1 MRVEREKMAKR
12 KSDKLS
18 MCRGSSDKKSAAVVR
33 SDDGD
38 HGDYQKRQL
47 RRRAFSGPSGERQHF
62 SRCVSPTAS
71 STDESASD
79 EFSEPDPDSSDEW
92 LPSGPGRSSRASST
106 DAPER
111 RKRDRASSRDPTPVG
126 SAKKG
131 RASSRDPTAVGSAK
145 KGRASIGG
153 CGQHSGWHQ
162 VENWQPNQIPFTATP
177 GPRGAAAEL
186 DSDLPADFLELFLTN
201 ELLQHIVDQTN
212 LYASQYIRAQPDSLP
227 YSRVNAWKPVS
238 VPELKTFFGLSFLTG
253 YVKKPSLELYWSV
266 DEVDATPYFSRT
278 MSRNRFQMIWK
289 FLHYN
294 NNNESQDAT
303 DKMYK
308 VRPVLNYIVEKCKEL
323 YQPAQ
328 NICIDEGMMQW
339 RGRPSFR
346 VYTPQKPVKYGIKS
360 YILCDSAT
368 GYCFNMHPYVGTAST
383 LPDTIFALLDRLQG
397 HGYTLFMDNFYNS
410 GALSERLLGAQT
422 NLCATLRKN
431 MGGPKMVTTC
441 HQDKMQK
448 GHKEQVPHFKPECVI
463 PYNWS
468 MNGVDKLDQNIA
480 YYPFIRRSLN
490 WSKKFVTYLFQL
502 CMFNAH
508 VLYRAKNPEECKTLL
523 EFMRRVV
530 KSWTAKQ
537 FVGEQVEEVEVEV
550 GKQVEEVEVGK
561 QVKEE
566 EEVGKQVMEEE
577 EEVGKQVDE
586 VEVGKQVKEE
596 EVGKQVKE
604 EEVKVEE
611 LEVEVAGKCFTAYHT
626 KLNYSVE
633 H

>member
-1 MRVEREKMAKR
+1 MERRCKLTREKMAKR
-12 KSDKLS
+12 KSDKLT

-33 SDDGD
+33 SDDE
-38 HGDYQKRQL
+38 DYQKREL

-92 LPSGPGRSSRASST
+92 LPSGPGRSSRASSP
-106 DAPER
+106 DSPER
-111 RKRDRASSRDPTPVG
+111 RKRGASSRDPTP
-126 SAKKG
+126 
-131 RASSRDPTAVGSAK
+131 VGSAK

-162 VENWQPNQIPFTATP
+162 FENWQPNQIPFTATP

-227 YSRVNAWKPVS
+227 YSRANAWKPVS

-253 YVKKPSLELYWSV
+253 YVKKPNLELYWSV
-266 DEVDATPYFSRT
+266 DEVDATPYFSKT
-278 MSRNRFQMIWK
+278 MSRNRFQMIWR

-308 VRPVLNYIVEKCKEL
+308 VRPVLNYIVEKCREL
-323 YQPAQ
+323 YQPGQ

-383 LPDTIFALLDRLQG
+383 LPDIIFALLDRLQG

-410 GALSERLLGAQT
+410 GALCERLLGAQT
-422 NLCATLRKN
+422 NVCATLRKN
-431 MGGPKMVTTC
+431 MGGSKMVK
-441 HQDKMQK
+441 DKMQK
-448 GHKEQVPHFKPECVI
+448 GHKEQVPHFKPACVI
-463 PYNWS
+463 AYNLS

-490 WSKKFVTYLFQL
+490 WSKKFVAYLFQL
-502 CMFNAH
+502 CMLNAY

-537 FVGEQVEEVEVEV
+537 FVGEQVEEVEV
-550 GKQVEEVEVGK
+550 GKQVEQVEVEK
-561 QVKEE
+561 QKSS
-566 EEVGKQVMEEE
+566 
-577 EEVGKQVDE
+577 
-586 VEVGKQVKEE
+586 
-596 EVGKQVKE
+596 
-604 EEVKVEE
+604 E
-611 LEVEVAGKCFTAYHT
+611 LK
-626 KLNYSVE
+626 KPLR
-633 H
+633 